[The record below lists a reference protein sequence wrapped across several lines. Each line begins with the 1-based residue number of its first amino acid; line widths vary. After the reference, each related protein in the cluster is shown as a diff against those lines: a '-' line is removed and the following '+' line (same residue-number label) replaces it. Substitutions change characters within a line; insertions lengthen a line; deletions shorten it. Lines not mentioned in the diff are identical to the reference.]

1 MVKRTKIKSKDDVT
15 WIKPETIKVKK
26 IAAKCAQKKGKTS
39 NLIKLHEEKIMNEAK
54 SELDEMKR
62 IKVKIAPDKPKHHR
76 DTTGRFAGEL
86 FASEVYDMLYSL
98 SAQKTLPKIV
108 ISSLLLP
115 MVPLATLTTKDEVSI
130 GSRLENLENGLKLT
144 LLPRQHL
151 AVSGN
156 NLL

>member
-1 MVKRTKIKSKDDVT
+1 MCQVPKPPDQRAAKWDPDAKQLESIVLATIHSWVLCHH
-15 WIKPETIKVKK
+15 KPEIVTMIQRHFV
-26 IAAKCAQKKGKTS
+26 ASDVYEALCV
-39 NLIKLHEEKIMNEAK
+39 LHE
-54 SELDEMKR
+54 S
-62 IKVKIAPDKPKHHR
+62 VGSDKPKHHR